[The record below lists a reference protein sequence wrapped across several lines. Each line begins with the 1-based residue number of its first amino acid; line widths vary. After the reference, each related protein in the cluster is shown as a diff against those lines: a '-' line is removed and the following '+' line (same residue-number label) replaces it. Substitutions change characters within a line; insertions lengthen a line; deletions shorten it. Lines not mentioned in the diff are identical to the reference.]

1 MLKRIALA
9 AFFVVS
15 AAVAGVS
22 IAKARAPQIQVT
34 PQAPRGFCYPPGSC
48 H

>member
-9 AFFVVS
+9 VVFI
-15 AAVAGVS
+15 AAAAITGAS

-34 PQAPRGFCYPPGSC
+34 PQAPRGFCLPPNAHC
-48 H
+48 